1 MALTGTVS
9 VLTASPALRAR
20 LIASIPAGLKQ
31 VSSMSARSLIG
42 CGVNLRAMVDVRE
55 ARTGGEMFSPS
66 KTSGVL
72 WNHQNEL
79 D

>member
-20 LIASIPAGLKQ
+20 LMASIPAGWKQ
-31 VSSMSARSLIG
+31 VSSISARNLIG
-42 CGVNLRAMVDVRE
+42 CGVSLRAMVDMRD
-55 ARTGGEMFSPS
+55 ARTGGEMFRPS

-72 WNHQNEL
+72 WNRQSEFN
-79 D
+79 